1 MRLRSCCAS
10 VEHLIT
16 LPFISRPTTQLGIGR
31 AARAAR
37 TRRHA
42 GLGAIA
48 GTVGTLGMDLALYMR
63 YRREG
68 GTESAWNWE
77 SARSVENWG
86 DASAPGQIG
95 RKVAAVIL
103 RREPPD
109 RWARATTNAVHLMTG
124 IGWGLQYGALAAKS
138 TKHPLARVLALGP
151 AVWMAGYVVLPLA
164 GVYEPIW
171 KYDAKTLGKD
181 LSAHLVYGLVTGA
194 TFASLSGGGGRRNLS
209 RP

>member
-1 MRLRSCCAS
+1 M
-10 VEHLIT
+10 IT
-16 LPFISRPTTQLGIGR
+16 LPFTTRPTTRLGR
-31 AARAAR
+31 VAR
-37 TRRHA
+37 TGRHA
-42 GLGAIA
+42 GLGALA

-77 SARSVENWG
+77 SARSVENWS

-95 RKVAAVIL
+95 RKVAAAVL

-124 IGWGLQYGALAAKS
+124 IGWGLQYGALAGKS

-171 KYDAKTLGKD
+171 KYDAKTLRKD
-181 LSAHLVYGLVTGA
+181 LSAHLVYGMVTGA
-194 TFASLSGGGGRRNLS
+194 TFASLSRRH
-209 RP
+209 